1 MAKMYVMCGVPG
13 SGKSTFIKNFASC
26 LSSKYHIV
34 SRDEIR
40 FKLLDMKEDKNADY
54 FSCEDEVENLFYT
67 AIFNSIQNEVDC
79 FVDATHIN
87 KKSRRKLFKKLLDI
101 NKDNFEL
108 GFFRPEE
115 VIAIYFET
123 DLETCLKNNH
133 KRSGRAL
140 VPDYVIKNMYNSYER
155 PLMKEGFDWV
165 MDAKAL
171 ITVYLKE
178 ET

>member
-13 SGKSTFIKNFASC
+13 SGKSTFVKDFAGH
-26 LSSKYHIV
+26 LSSRYHII

-40 FKLLDMKEDKNADY
+40 FKLLDMKEDKSVDY

-115 VIAIYFET
+115 VIAIYFEK
-123 DLETCLKNNH
+123 DLETCLKNNR

-155 PLMKEGFDWV
+155 PLTSEGFDWV
-165 MDAKAL
+165 MDANTL
-171 ITVYLKE
+171 ITTYLKE
-178 ET
+178 EI